1 MALKP
6 ACRTSVKSRLKYVW
20 FVSCRIL
27 QKYSWELR
35 FLNLSMFSQK
45 PIFFFVRSFRKRF
58 SGFLVWLWKLISN
71 FLTFNMIFI
80 FSSIPAVWS
89 VIYGQ
94 TLLRNESIKQNA
106 SHSTVQANGCSPLG
120 QRRKQN
126 KTFHPFSDS
135 CCFLEKESIFFFFLW
150 KAANILGPTRL

>member
-1 MALKP
+1 MPGYKRPGASHHKPLFESWLSHHSAAASWQILQGLLESCITGKTMTLKP

-45 PIFFFVRSFRKRF
+45 PIFFSVKSFRKRF

-94 TLLRNESIKQNA
+94 TLQRDESIK
-106 SHSTVQANGCSPLG
+106 
-120 QRRKQN
+120 
-126 KTFHPFSDS
+126 
-135 CCFLEKESIFFFFLW
+135 
-150 KAANILGPTRL
+150 